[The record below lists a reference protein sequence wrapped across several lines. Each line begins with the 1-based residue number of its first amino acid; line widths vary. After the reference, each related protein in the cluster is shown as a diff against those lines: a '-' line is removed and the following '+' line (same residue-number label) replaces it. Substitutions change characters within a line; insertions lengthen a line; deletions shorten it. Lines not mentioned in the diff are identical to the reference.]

1 MRPRPS
7 FSKKPD
13 AATPFRLSGGVAS
26 LWLAALVLALI
37 LGAGPRLQAA
47 PLGPQPAAGVAEPE
61 EAPAEGAGAAGGAD
75 DQAGEEEESGDS
87 PIKPEELDGGQ
98 APKPDIKQGG
108 ESDGK
113 PQSTE
118 ENKQD
123 RLGPL
128 LGPGRRKGLAVQQG
142 NLPLIAPLDRNKML
156 GELYDQLPAAKD
168 LGEARPIME
177 SIEELWRISGS
188 DTIDLLLSRSERF
201 IKDTDLDLA
210 AEILDATID
219 LAPETAEAWHKRATV
234 EFLRKDYESALT
246 DVRRSLSLDPRNY
259 RALNDLGI
267 MLEAVGQKKD
277 ALEAYRKAL
286 KANPFLDETRD
297 AVKELTHEVEGQDI

>member
-13 AATPFRLSGGVAS
+13 AATPFRLSGSFAS
-26 LWLAALVLALI
+26 LWLAALVLALV

-47 PLGPQPAAGVAEPE
+47 PIDSQPEAGVGEPE
-61 EAPAEGAGAAGGAD
+61 EEPAEDAGAAGEVD
-75 DQAGEEEESGDS
+75 DRAGQEESGDS
-87 PIKPEELDGGQ
+87 PIKPGELDGGQ
-98 APKPDIKQGG
+98 VPKPDIKQGG
-108 ESDGK
+108 ESEGN

-123 RLGPL
+123 RLRPPRGA
-128 LGPGRRKGLAVQQG
+128 GQRKGLAVQQG
-142 NLPLIAPLDRNKML
+142 NLPLIAPLDRGKML

-168 LGEARPIME
+168 LGEARSIMQ
-177 SIEELWRISGS
+177 SIEELWRSSGS
-188 DTIDLLLSRSERF
+188 DTIDLLLGRSERF

-210 AEILDATID
+210 AEILDAAID

-234 EFLRKDYESALT
+234 EFLRKDYESALA
-246 DVRRSLSLDPRNY
+246 DLRRSLSLDPRNY
-259 RALNDLGI
+259 RAMNDLGI
-267 MLEAVGQKKD
+267 MLEAAGQKKD

-286 KANPFLDETRD
+286 KANPFLDEARD
-297 AVKELTHEVEGQDI
+297 AIKELTHEVEGQDI